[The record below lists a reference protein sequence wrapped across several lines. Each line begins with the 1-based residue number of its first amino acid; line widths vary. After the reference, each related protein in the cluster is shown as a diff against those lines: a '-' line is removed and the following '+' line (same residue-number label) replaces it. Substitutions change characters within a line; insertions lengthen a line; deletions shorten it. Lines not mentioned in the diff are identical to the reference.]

1 MMARGET
8 RSWRSARRL
17 AVAAMAL
24 VLVACASGPD
34 KPQPA
39 ELSPNAALIS
49 VRLAWSA
56 RIMQLH
62 HQGLQLADIIKDPEL
77 EKIRWKFNP
86 RLVDRDRFDH
96 FHGRLVENTIK
107 AETAAAEEG

>member
-49 VRLAWSA
+49 VRLA
-56 RIMQLH
+56 
-62 HQGLQLADIIKDPEL
+62 
-77 EKIRWKFNP
+77 
-86 RLVDRDRFDH
+86 
-96 FHGRLVENTIK
+96 
-107 AETAAAEEG
+107 